1 METPATL
8 VPGDVFD
15 RYEIQAIVGEGGMG
29 RVYRAFDRR
38 LARVVALKVLRAGKG
53 DTDGSVRM
61 VREARAAAALNH
73 PNAVAVFDAGEHA
86 GMAYIAME
94 LVPGR
99 SLRKVVDDALVSEV
113 PLALRVQWLTDVAR
127 ALAAAHAKGLMHRD
141 VKPENVVVRDDGF
154 VKVLDFGI
162 ARRFA
167 VVGATTAAQ
176 GDTITQDGTLVGT
189 PLYMAPEQLSG
200 EAIDQRVEQ
209 FAWGVLAYELLT
221 GARPWAANDVRAIAA
236 ILQQRAQPPSE
247 RTPGIAPHIESTILR
262 ALEKKPA
269 QRFASMDELL
279 ASFEGQ
285 PIVATTVPAPA
296 GTDAG
301 ASREGVS
308 PLAAT
313 TTARVQGAWPRGA
326 IGAGAIAI
334 ALVASVVIWGP
345 FGSRSL
351 APEASHPIASASAS
365 AEPHIELRRS
375 VAVLGLH
382 DLGARTDAGAWRSTA
397 ITELLGA
404 QLAAGETLRVVT
416 GERVARARIELGIA
430 DDAALAQD
438 AIAKLAK
445 NLDADLVVTG
455 EILPAK
461 AGASAALSFEM
472 SLIDAKSGSVL
483 ATVADKGSEGDL
495 FAIVARAATSLRAKI
510 GVDEPTAEEH
520 AVAGSSLPEDAEAA
534 RLYAE
539 AIDQQHHFHEA
550 RAIQLFAET
559 AKLAPSFA
567 LGYAHAAES
576 LAHLGH
582 ADEAAAQ
589 AKRALD
595 LSGGLPREDRL
606 WIEAT
611 YHAAAHELDDAT
623 RTYQALFTFF
633 PDNVDY
639 AAGMLQAMSF
649 AGHPQEALKEIER
662 LRRMPPAISEDPR
675 IDYEEARATHLT
687 NDYDRCL
694 RAAEDCRQHAKAR
707 GNLLVYAKAGFADGV
722 ARISLGHPDDG
733 LRVLAESRDVASS
746 LGDTYTAHVLEGPM
760 AGEYEKRGDLVHARA
775 VLEGSQAGLIAV
787 GNLYWATSAS
797 EQIGWL
803 DVEQG
808 QVQLGRR
815 KIEAAIAYYR
825 HAQQNHALEGG
836 LHALGEVVATQGDP
850 VAGAALANE
859 SLQLAE
865 KSGRKNTVASAELS
879 LALIAR
885 VAGDTASEQRHEERA
900 LALAQ
905 ANKNASGEAQARHM
919 IGERERAAGD
929 LAGAHR
935 DLEAALRAR
944 EGLGQRL
951 DAAESRMA
959 LARVALDEGRAAEA
973 ETMTRDALAVFEAAH
988 AAALQAQGLA
998 LLACERAALGA
1009 RADAD
1014 RFGAQASA
1022 VAMDDVWAKRRV
1034 RSDLARV
1041 PRLAANADQ

>member
-1 METPATL
+1 VETPATL
-8 VPGDVFD
+8 APGDVFD
-15 RYEIQAIVGEGGMG
+15 RYEIQAVVGEGGMG

-38 LARVVALKVLRAGKG
+38 LARVVALKVVRAGKG
-53 DTDGSVRM
+53 DTDGAIRM

-73 PNAVAVFDAGEHA
+73 PNAVAVFDAGEHE

-99 SLRKVVDDALVSEV
+99 SLRRIVEDASISEV
-113 PLALRVQWLTDVAR
+113 PIDLRVRWLADVAR

-141 VKPENVVVRDDGF
+141 VKPENVVVRDDGV

-167 VVGATTAAQ
+167 VVGATTAGQ

-200 EAIDQRVEQ
+200 DAIDQRVDQ

-236 ILQQRAQPPSE
+236 ILQQRAHAPSE
-247 RTPGIAPHIESTILR
+247 RAPGIAPHVDATILR

-279 ASFEGQ
+279 ASFQGQ
-285 PIVATTVPAPA
+285 PMVATTVPAPA
-296 GTDAG
+296 GADADS
-301 ASREGVS
+301 SRDVVS
-308 PLAAT
+308 PKAET
-313 TTARVQGAWPRGA
+313 TTARTPSRWPRAALGA
-326 IGAGAIAI
+326 AGLAL
-334 ALVASVVIWGP
+334 ALVAAVITWGP
-345 FGSRSL
+345 FGSRSRAF
-351 APEASHPIASASAS
+351 APTHPIASASAS
-365 AEPHIELRRS
+365 AEPQIELRRS
-375 VAVLGLH
+375 IAVLGLR
-382 DLGARTDAGAWRSTA
+382 DRAARADAGAWRSTA

-404 QLAAGETLRVVT
+404 QLAAGEHLRVVT
-416 GERVARARIELGIA
+416 GERVARARIELGIG
-430 DDAALAQD
+430 DDAALTPQALT
-438 AIAKLAK
+438 KLAK
-445 NLDADLVVTG
+445 NLGADLVVTG
-455 EILPAK
+455 DIVPAE
-461 AGASAALSFEM
+461 AGALSLAFEIT
-472 SLIDAKSGSVL
+472 LVDAKSGNVL
-483 ATVADKGSEGDL
+483 AAVSDEGREGDL
-495 FAIVARAATSLRAKI
+495 FAIAARIATSLRAKI
-510 GVDEPTAEEH
+510 GVDEPAPTEH

-550 RAIQLFAET
+550 RAIQLFGEAT
-559 AKLAPSFA
+559 KLAPNFA
-567 LGYAHAAES
+567 LGHAHAAES

-582 ADEAAAQ
+582 ADEAKVE

-595 LSGGLPREDRL
+595 LSAGLPREDRL

-649 AGHPQEALKEIER
+649 AGHPQDALKEIER

-687 NDYDRCL
+687 NDYERCL
-694 RAAEDCRQHAKAR
+694 RAAEDCRRRAQAR
-707 GNLLVYAKAGFADGV
+707 GNLLIYAKAGFADGV
-722 ARISLGHPDDG
+722 ARISLGHADDG
-733 LRVLAESRDVASS
+733 LRVLGESRDLAVS

-760 AGEYEKRGDLVHARA
+760 AGEYEKRGDLVRARA

-808 QVQLGRR
+808 HVEQGRR

-825 HAQQNHALEGG
+825 HAQQPHALEGG
-836 LHALGEVVATQGDP
+836 LHALGEIVASQGDP
-850 VAGAALANE
+850 GAGAALANE
-859 SLQLAE
+859 SKRLAE
-865 KSGRKNTVASAELS
+865 SSGRKNTVAGAELS
-879 LALIAR
+879 LAFIAH
-885 VAGDTASEQRHEERA
+885 VAGDTAAEQQHEARA
-900 LALAQ
+900 LVLAQ
-905 ANKNASGEAQARHM
+905 ANKYESGEARARHL
-919 IGERERAAGD
+919 IGEREWAAGD
-929 LAGAHR
+929 LAGARR
-935 DLEAALRAR
+935 DLEAALHER
-944 EGLGQRL
+944 EGLGQRM
-951 DAAESRMA
+951 DAAESRLA
-959 LARVALDEGRAAEA
+959 LARVTLDEGRATDA
-973 ETMTRDALAVFEAAH
+973 ETITRDTLTVFEPAH
-988 AAALQAQGLA
+988 AASLQAQALA

-1022 VAMDDVWAKRRV
+1022 IAMDDVWGKRRV
-1034 RSDLARV
+1034 RIDLARV
-1041 PRLAANADQ
+1041 PRLMASADQ